1 VYEDLKGLSW
11 RLSVLGGSKGER
23 MATKVLVPL
32 LGEGVEEVTVIKWL
46 KKEGDSVNELEPLL
60 EVNTDKV
67 DTEIPA
73 PASGTVL
80 KIIAEEGVPA
90 KVGSIL
96 AFIGNPGEAVDSGVE
111 AGRSLREAL
120 PQGPAS
126 AEKPAIPQRQETL
139 TPILANREIGF
150 ISPVV
155 AKVAAEHG
163 VNLQQIQ
170 GTGLNGR
177 ITKNDVL
184 NFVESGKRTAPQ
196 PTQHATPIVTPIVG
210 DQLIKHTVI
219 RKQIAEHMLMSKHT
233 SPHVLTVMEADIS
246 RVAKHRSTNKEIFA
260 RDGVNLTFTAY
271 FMIAIVAGLKAYPN
285 VNSSWTEEG
294 ILIHKTINI
303 GMATSLGEEGLIVPV
318 IKSADNLSLLAM
330 ARAVNDLANRARSKK
345 LQPDD
350 VKGGTFTLTN
360 HGISGSL
367 FAFPVINQPQS
378 GILGVGAMQKRV
390 VVIDDAIA
398 IRPMVYLSFVFDH
411 RILDGASADAFLMKV
426 KETLENW
433 A

>member
-1 VYEDLKGLSW
+1 
-11 RLSVLGGSKGER
+11 

-32 LGEGVEEVTVIKWL
+32 LGEGIEEVTVIKWL

-80 KIIAEEGVPA
+80 KILAEEGVPA
-90 KVGSIL
+90 KVGTVL
-96 AFIGNPGEAVDSGVE
+96 AFIGKPGEAVEGGSGGVQ
-111 AGRSLREAL
+111 SLREASPRDKTL
-120 PQGPAS
+120 DA
-126 AEKPAIPQRQETL
+126 KPINPQRQETL
-139 TPILANREIGF
+139 TPVQAKKEIGF

-155 AKVAAEHG
+155 AKIAAEHG
-163 VNLQQIQ
+163 VNLSQVQ

-184 NFVESGKRTAPQ
+184 NYVESGKKTMDDGQQTITHRPQ
-196 PTQHATPIVTPIVG
+196 SIVTPATG

-219 RKQIAEHMLMSKHT
+219 RKQIAEHMVMSKQI
-233 SPHVLTVMEADIS
+233 SPHVLTVMEADMS
-246 RVAKHRSTNKEIFA
+246 RVAKHRSANKEIFV
-260 RDGVNLTFTAY
+260 RDGINLTFTAY
-271 FMIAIVAGLKAYPN
+271 FMMAIVAGLKAYPN
-285 VNSSWTEEG
+285 VNSSWTDEG
-294 ILIHKTINI
+294 ILVHKAVNL

-318 IKSADNLSLLAM
+318 IKDADNLSLLAM
-330 ARAVNDLANRARSKK
+330 ARAVNDLAKRARSKK
-345 LQPDD
+345 LQPEE

-367 FAFPVINQPQS
+367 FAFPVINQPQC
-378 GILGVGAMQKRV
+378 GILGIGAMQKRV
-390 VVIDDAIA
+390 VVIEDAIA
-398 IRPMVYLSFVFDH
+398 IRPMIYLSFAFDH
-411 RILDGASADAFLMKV
+411 RILDGASADWFLMKV
-426 KETLENW
+426 KDTLENW

>member
-1 VYEDLKGLSW
+1 
-11 RLSVLGGSKGER
+11 

-46 KKEGDSVNELEPLL
+46 KKEGDLVNELEPLL

-80 KIIAEEGVPA
+80 KILAEEGVPA
-90 KVGSIL
+90 KVGAIL
-96 AFIGNPGEAVDSGVE
+96 AFIGKPGESVDSGIEGV
-111 AGRSLREAL
+111 RSLREASPRGPTL
-120 PQGPAS
+120 ERESAVPQP
-126 AEKPAIPQRQETL
+126 QETL
-139 TPILANREIGF
+139 FPIQANRDIGF

-184 NFVESGKRTAPQ
+184 NFVQSGRSTVSQ
-196 PTQHATPIVTPIVG
+196 STQHAAPVVNPIVG
-210 DQLIKHTVI
+210 DQLIKHTLI
-219 RKQIAEHMLMSKHT
+219 RKQIAEHMVMSKHA
-233 SPHVLTVMEADIS
+233 SPHVLTVMEADMS
-246 RVAKHRSTNKEIFA
+246 RVVKHRSVNKEIFA

-271 FMIAIVAGLKAYPN
+271 FMSAIVAGLKAYPN
-285 VNSSWTEEG
+285 VNSSWTDEG
-294 ILIHKTINI
+294 ILVHKGVNI

-367 FAFPVINQPQS
+367 FAFPIINQPQC

-411 RILDGASADAFLMKV
+411 RILDGALADAFLAKV

>member
-1 VYEDLKGLSW
+1 
-11 RLSVLGGSKGER
+11 

-32 LGEGVEEVTVIKWL
+32 LGEGVEEVTVTKWL

-80 KIIAEEGVPA
+80 KIVAEEGVPA
-90 KVGSIL
+90 KVGAIL
-96 AFIGNPGEAVDSGVE
+96 AFIGKPGESVDSGQSSVVSEKSASKVE
-111 AGRSLREAL
+111 RQTSNVSQPATVNVQRSTDL
-120 PQGPAS
+120 
-126 AEKPAIPQRQETL
+126 
-139 TPILANREIGF
+139 GF

-163 VNLQQIQ
+163 VNLQDVT

-184 NFVESGKRTAPQ
+184 SYVEGQKLKVQGSAPQ
-196 PTQHATPIVTPIVG
+196 PATFQPSNIKPAVG

-219 RKQIAEHMLMSKHT
+219 RKQIAEHMVMSKHT
-233 SPHVLTVMEADIS
+233 SPHVLTVMEADMS
-246 RVAKHRSTNKEIFA
+246 RVAKHRSANKEMFA
-260 RDGVNLTFTAY
+260 RDGINLTFTAY
-271 FMIAIVAGLKAYPN
+271 FMMAIVAGLKAYPT
-285 VNSSWTEEG
+285 VNSSWTEDG
-294 ILIHKTINI
+294 ILVHKDINI

-318 IKSADNLSLLAM
+318 IKGADNLSLLAM

-345 LQPDD
+345 LQTDE

-367 FAFPVINQPQS
+367 LAFPVINQPQS
-378 GILGVGAMQKRV
+378 GILGVGAVQKRV

-411 RILDGASADAFLMKV
+411 RILDGASADWFLMKV

>member
-1 VYEDLKGLSW
+1 
-11 RLSVLGGSKGER
+11 
-23 MATKVLVPL
+23 MAIKVLVPL

-46 KKEGDSVNELEPLL
+46 KKEGDSVSELEPLL

-80 KIIAEEGVPA
+80 KIMAEEGVPA
-90 KVGSIL
+90 KVGEVL
-96 AFIGNPGEAVDSGVE
+96 AIIGKPGESIESGKVE
-111 AGRSLREAL
+111 SAPKAESKVEGQRSI
-120 PQGPAS
+120 S
-126 AEKPAIPQRQETL
+126 AQPETL
-139 TPILANREIGF
+139 DLRPSTKQDLGF

-155 AKVAAEHG
+155 AKIAAEHG
-163 VNLQQIQ
+163 VNLQEVK

-184 NFVESGKRTAPQ
+184 AFVESGKWKVGVKEEKAESRTQAAVVAPMM
-196 PTQHATPIVTPIVG
+196 G
-210 DQLIKHTVI
+210 DELIKHTVI
-219 RKQIAEHMLMSKHT
+219 RKQIAEHMVMSKRT
-233 SPHVLTVMEADIS
+233 SPHVLTVMEADMS
-246 RVAKHRSTNKEIFA
+246 RVAKHRAANKETFA
-260 RDGVNLTFTAY
+260 RDGVNLTYTAY
-271 FMIAIVAGLKAYPN
+271 FMMAIVAGLKAYPQ
-285 VNSSWTEEG
+285 VNSSWTDEG
-294 ILIHKTINI
+294 LLIHKAVNI

-318 IKSADNLSLLAM
+318 IKGADNLSLLAM
-330 ARAVNDLANRARSKK
+330 ARTVNDLANRARSKK

-367 FAFPVINQPQS
+367 FAFPVINQPQC

-390 VVIDDAIA
+390 VVVDDAIA

-411 RILDGASADAFLMKV
+411 RILDGASADWFLTKV

-433 A
+433 S